1 MRASELR
8 DLEIDKVKEKIGDLE
23 EELFNLR
30 FRRGIDELDNPLRIR
45 SLRRDIARARTVLRE
60 IELGMKVA
68 PATMDRGLLE
78 GSQESSEGL
87 KGRDQEG

>member
-23 EELFNLR
+23 EELFNLK

-45 SLRRDIARARTVLRE
+45 SLRRDIARAKTVLRE
-60 IELGMKVA
+60 MELEIRVA
-68 PATMDRGLLE
+68 PARMDRGLLE
-78 GSQESSEGL
+78 VSQENSESR
-87 KGRDQEG
+87 KGRGQEG